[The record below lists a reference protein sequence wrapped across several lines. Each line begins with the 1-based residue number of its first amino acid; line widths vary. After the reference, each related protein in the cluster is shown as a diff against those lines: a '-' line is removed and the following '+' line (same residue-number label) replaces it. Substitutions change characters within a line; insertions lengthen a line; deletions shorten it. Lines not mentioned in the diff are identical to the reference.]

1 MFLPIRCRLPGE
13 GDGGGRKGRDLR
25 PELYGKV
32 ECKGDFFKGCDFT
45 GKQVYWDGKTRRHYE
60 RMPELGRLGR
70 FELVKQ
76 DAAYMFRF
84 RERGLDFSFRK
95 EDVRV
100 SATGKVFII
109 GKHLIVNDKKNSSYM
124 NFLDSAK
131 ECILVSCGEC
141 DMPDIGLGEPLL

>member
-1 MFLPIRCRLPGE
+1 
-13 GDGGGRKGRDLR
+13 
-25 PELYGKV
+25 
-32 ECKGDFFKGCDFT
+32 
-45 GKQVYWDGKTRRHYE
+45 
-60 RMPELGRLGR
+60 MPELGRLGR

-109 GKHLIVNDKKNSSYM
+109 GKHLIVNDKKEQFIYEFLGFSKGMILVKLPGLNVYRLI
-124 NFLDSAK
+124 LDS
-131 ECILVSCGEC
+131 GNRYC
-141 DMPDIGLGEPLL
+141 DFKPPYPGTVTRNPDRMYIRFHNWSGF